1 MNKSDEFQI
10 NYFAPFIQI
19 ETEKLSNKTI
29 FIEKVIWSSLMV
41 LLSTIA
47 FFRSIFIG
55 INATLIIFLSYF
67 LSDLFIFGVVNDK
80 IYQNEDI
87 SLSKIVVLVITSVT
101 YIMILNDQ
109 FEKSLEKLKTFPN
122 SGQADLVKHRL
133 AYTIN

>member
-29 FIEKVIWSSLMV
+29 FMEKVIWSSLMV

-87 SLSKIVVLVITSVT
+87 SLSKIVVLVVTSVT

>member
-10 NYFAPFIQI
+10 NYFALFIQI

-29 FIEKVIWSSLMV
+29 FIEKVIWSSLIV

-67 LSDLFIFGVVNDK
+67 LSDLFIFGVVNGK

-87 SLSKIVVLVITSVT
+87 SLSKIVVLVVTSVT

>member
-29 FIEKVIWSSLMV
+29 FMEKVIWSSLMV

-47 FFRSIFIG
+47 IFRSIFIG
-55 INATLIIFLSYF
+55 INATLIMFLSYL

-87 SLSKIVVLVITSVT
+87 SLSKIVVLVVTSVT

>member
-29 FIEKVIWSSLMV
+29 FMEKVIWSSLMV

-55 INATLIIFLSYF
+55 INATLIMFLSYL

-87 SLSKIVVLVITSVT
+87 SLSKIVVLVVTSVT

>member
-19 ETEKLSNKTI
+19 VTEKLSNKTI